1 MLCLPLLSSSNS
13 TEQLS
18 KASAWNDSLFAAPY
32 RILHQLLLWK
42 KTAGPFF
49 PWHQWER
56 WNVHLDHC
64 MQCHQQQW
72 RALSS
77 TKEWYQADATEL
89 PNFPKFLQ
97 LLGPNKWCDKP
108 IPVTW
113 PTRGHWSCPG
123 AQSSD
128 VPASTEGWR
137 RALLAAQCLWCFSLY
152 CSTAEALQ
160 PQSFPAHKA
169 CSGCC
174 RTLSSV
180 FSVQQEGRLHGAVH
194 VTAVSALLM
203 GGEHR
208 LVCGTNIQIYFP
220 LAENQCIIHRD
231 SLV

>member
-77 TKEWYQADATEL
+77 TKEWYQSRCHWITQ
-89 PNFPKFLQ
+89 FPQILTTSGPEQMMWQTHPCHLANMGPLQ
-97 LLGPNKWCDKP
+97 LSWCP
-108 IPVTW
+108 ELRCPCLN
-113 PTRGHWSCPG
+113 RGM
-123 AQSSD
+123 
-128 VPASTEGWR
+128 E
-137 RALLAAQCLWCFSLY
+137 
-152 CSTAEALQ
+152 
-160 PQSFPAHKA
+160 K
-169 CSGCC
+169 
-174 RTLSSV
+174 SSV
-180 FSVQQEGRLHGAVH
+180 GSTVLMV
-194 VTAVSALLM
+194 LLPV
-203 GGEHR
+203 
-208 LVCGTNIQIYFP
+208 L
-220 LAENQCIIHRD
+220 
-231 SLV
+231 